1 MTSAPR
7 NPKPSVDPV
16 RWQPPPVATLPE
28 FGPAELTVVP
38 MPGDA
43 PEDIVV
49 DADGAL
55 WTGLVDG
62 RIVRIGPDGTVRVVG
77 QTTGRPLGMTVARD
91 GRLLICTSPG
101 GLLAM
106 DRTTLSRN
114 LSPLLKKGW
123 IKVSVGADR
132 RAHPVRITP
141 KGKTILERAL
151 PLWEQAQTQIV
162 NRLGAS
168 NWDQIMRGLHQI
180 SMLVEENN

>member
-1 MTSAPR
+1 MLKEMPKKSLYEFARQAVPCVGFNTRRATRLVTQYYDKALAPAGLR
-7 NPKPSVDPV
+7 STQYSLLSILLMMDKASM
-16 RWQPPPVATLPE
+16 Q
-28 FGPAELTVVP
+28 ELAFV
-38 MPGDA
+38 
-43 PEDIVV
+43 
-49 DADGAL
+49 
-55 WTGLVDG
+55 
-62 RIVRIGPDGTVRVVG
+62 
-77 QTTGRPLGMTVARD
+77 
-91 GRLLICTSPG
+91 
-101 GLLAM
+101 LAM